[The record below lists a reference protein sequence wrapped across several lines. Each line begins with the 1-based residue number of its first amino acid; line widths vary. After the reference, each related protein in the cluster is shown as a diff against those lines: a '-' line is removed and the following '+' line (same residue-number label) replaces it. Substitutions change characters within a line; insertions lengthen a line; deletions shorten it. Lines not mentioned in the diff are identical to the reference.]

1 MKRSLVLIA
10 EDHQDTMELLSLIL
24 SQEGFEV
31 EKAADG
37 GQALEAL
44 EHARPDVL
52 LVDLMMPV
60 IDGVELIRRVR
71 ERPELADVPIVA
83 TSAFSGPHLESAA
96 RSGATV
102 VMRKPFEPRVIADVV
117 RLALGKD
124 DIPLV

>member
-1 MKRSLVLIA
+1 
-10 EDHQDTMELLSLIL
+10 ME
-24 SQEGFEV
+24 
-31 EKAADG
+31 KTADG
-37 GQALEAL
+37 GEAHEAL

-52 LVDLMMPV
+52 LVDLMMPG

-71 ERPELADVPIVA
+71 GMPEPADVPIVA

-117 RLALGKD
+117 RLALGRE
-124 DIPLV
+124 DIPHV